1 MKFFIVFSFLFHYNI
16 NKGEMPAILSFP
28 SYCKVKTIG
37 RLVFLG
43 RTKIYL
49 PGTLSDTYCP
59 DGVQTPTK
67 NKKHARSVLNFETAI
82 LRLLIR
88 NDYFFCSALVNYLP
102 LACAEVGA
110 SGLRPS
116 FFPASIA
123 QASPGVPPVIFNMP
137 NFFGKEQFYADFLQ
151 KKWNS
156 SKGEFSP
163 VVWF

>member
-1 MKFFIVFSFLFHYNI
+1 MKFFIVFYFLFHYNI

-49 PGTLSDTYCP
+49 PGTLSETYCP
-59 DGVQTPTK
+59 DGVQTPTQ

-116 FFPASIA
+116 FFLPVLHRQAPVFHRLFLICRIFLEKSNFMQIFYKKNGIHRRAS
-123 QASPGVPPVIFNMP
+123 SRP
-137 NFFGKEQFYADFLQ
+137 
-151 KKWNS
+151 
-156 SKGEFSP
+156 
-163 VVWF
+163 

>member
-1 MKFFIVFSFLFHYNI
+1 MTNKITFCDFYEVFIVFSFSFHYNI

-67 NKKHARSVLNFETAI
+67 NKKHAFSVLNFETVL
-82 LRLLIR
+82 LRLLYY
-88 NDYFFCSALVNYLP
+88 NDNLILVYLNP
-102 LACAEVGA
+102 
-110 SGLRPS
+110 RS
-116 FFPASIA
+116 F
-123 QASPGVPPVIFNMP
+123 
-137 NFFGKEQFYADFLQ
+137 YLC
-151 KKWNS
+151 
-156 SKGEFSP
+156 
-163 VVWF
+163 

>member
-1 MKFFIVFSFLFHYNI
+1 
-16 NKGEMPAILSFP
+16 MPAILSFS

-67 NKKHARSVLNFETAI
+67 NKKHARSVLNFEIAI
-82 LRLLIR
+82 LRLLIM
-88 NDYFFCSALVNYLP
+88 NGYFFCSALVNYLP

-116 FFPASIA
+116 FFLPVLHR
-123 QASPGVPPVIFNMP
+123 QAPVFHRLFLICRIFLEKS
-137 NFFGKEQFYADFLQ
+137 NFMRIFYKKMEFIEGRALARSLVLSLQGEVSSHFL
-151 KKWNS
+151 
-156 SKGEFSP
+156 
-163 VVWF
+163 